1 MSQERSQLWH
11 PSFKL
16 NGLSFDLLVS
26 LHEFLDSMK
35 IQGDPHEGDLAEFLK
50 DWLSIEPFVVSY
62 TLGTTGAPKKCL
74 LSKEKMRLSAQT
86 TGVFFQIGPGANALL
101 CLPLSFIA
109 GKMMVVRALVL
120 GLDLHVVA
128 PTKDALTQY
137 DSTYDFVALVPH
149 QLAFSYRALDKVK
162 VLIVGGG
169 VLPAQLE
176 EKLQHSRVRAYAT
189 YGMTETLTHV
199 AARRLNGVERS
210 EHYSAMPEVRFSSD
224 ARGCLEIHAPKLLEA
239 PLVTNDLVQIIDNQN
254 FVYLGRIDDMINSGG
269 VKHAPES
276 IERKLKQYLKG
287 NFIISSLPHQTLG
300 EQIVLVKDA
309 HGPSEASIDEA
320 VDHLTPLER
329 PKLILKL
336 EELPVTDTGKYKR
349 KELKAI
355 ILNKKNG
362 L

>member
-1 MSQERSQLWH
+1 
-11 PSFKL
+11 
-16 NGLSFDLLVS
+16 
-26 LHEFLDSMK
+26 
-35 IQGDPHEGDLAEFLK
+35 
-50 DWLSIEPFVVSY
+50 
-62 TLGTTGAPKKCL
+62 
-74 LSKEKMRLSAQT
+74 
-86 TGVFFQIGPGANALL
+86 
-101 CLPLSFIA
+101 
-109 GKMMVVRALVL
+109 MVVRALVL
-120 GLDLHVVA
+120 GWDLHVVA
-128 PTKDALTQY
+128 PTNDALTQY

-162 VLIVGGG
+162 VLIVGGW

-254 FVYLGRIDDMINSGG
+254 FVYLGRIDYMINSGG

-355 ILNKKNG
+355 ILNQKNG

>member
-16 NGLSFDLLVS
+16 NGLSFDSLVS

-35 IQGDPHEGDLAEFLK
+35 IQGDPHERDLAEFLK

-62 TLGTTGAPKKCL
+62 TSGTTGAPKKCL

-86 TGVFFQIGPGANALL
+86 TGDFFQIGPGANALL

-120 GLDLHVVA
+120 GWDLHVVA

-269 VKHAPES
+269 VKHATES

-355 ILNKKNG
+355 ILNQKNG